1 MIRTHE
7 TEKTEK
13 TDRTDKTERPEK
25 TGDGRGSGDG
35 RGNGDGT
42 NGKSETSASTRFC
55 WAYGG
60 KEGREVFSL
69 ETTINGILSEAEIEN
84 HISSAIRAM
93 GAVFRHGGRAKWAGR
108 DS

>member
-1 MIRTHE
+1 MIRTDRTDKTDK

-13 TDRTDKTERPEK
+13 TEKPEK
-25 TGDGRGSGDG
+25 TGDT
-35 RGNGDGT
+35 RGNGNGT
-42 NGKSETSASTRFC
+42 SGKSETSASTRFC

-84 HISSAIRAM
+84 HIRSAIRAM

-108 DS
+108 ES